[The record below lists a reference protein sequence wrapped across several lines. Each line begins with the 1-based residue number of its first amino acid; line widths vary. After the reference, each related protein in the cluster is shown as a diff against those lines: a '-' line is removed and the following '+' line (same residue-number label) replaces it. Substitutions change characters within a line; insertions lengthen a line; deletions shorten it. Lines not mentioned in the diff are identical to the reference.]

1 MNYTHLT
8 QDERYQIAIL
18 NKAGHNQSDI
28 ARVMNRP
35 KSTISREMKRNRGER
50 GHRPKQAHEFS
61 QARMR

>member
-28 ARVMNRP
+28 ARVMNRQ
-35 KSTISREMKRNRGER
+35 KSISKYPPAEPGALNCEPLK
-50 GHRPKQAHEFS
+50 A
-61 QARMR
+61 A